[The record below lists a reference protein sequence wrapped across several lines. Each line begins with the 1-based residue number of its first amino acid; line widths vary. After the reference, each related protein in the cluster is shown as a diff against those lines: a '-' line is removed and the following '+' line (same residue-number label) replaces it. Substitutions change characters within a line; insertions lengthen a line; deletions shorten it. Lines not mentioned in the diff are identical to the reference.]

1 MNTLTIFHLTESS
14 ALGNACDILNA
25 AAAAHD
31 DTGRPVAVNIKLSLR
46 FNKEAGRSEY
56 TAAVVGNVPV
66 GERDS
71 KTRKIP
77 SEFLMALNGDIEGQQ
92 TIGDGE

>member
-1 MNTLTIFHLTESS
+1 MNTLTIAHITESNVLS
-14 ALGNACDILNA
+14 NACEILNSSA
-25 AAAAHD
+25 AVHD

-77 SEFLMALNGDIEGQQ
+77 GEFLMALNSDVEGQQ
-92 TIGDGE
+92 RIDQ

>member
-1 MNTLTIFHLTESS
+1 MNTITPAHITDSDVLT
-14 ALGNACDILNA
+14 NACDILNA
-25 AAAAHD
+25 AAAARD
-31 DTGRPVAVNIKLSLR
+31 GTGRPVAVNIKLSLR

-56 TAAVVGNVPV
+56 TAAVVGNIPV

-77 SEFLMALNGDIEGQQ
+77 GEFLMALNVDIDGQQ

>member
-1 MNTLTIFHLTESS
+1 MNTLTEAHITG
-14 ALGNACDILNA
+14 ADVIDRACKILNDA
-25 AAAAHD
+25 AAVHN

-56 TAAVVGNVPV
+56 TAAVVGNIPV

-77 SEFLMALNGDIEGQQ
+77 GEFLMALNGDVEGQ
-92 TIGDGE
+92 

>member
-1 MNTLTIFHLTESS
+1 MNTITADHIYQSD
-14 ALGNACDILNA
+14 ALDRACEILNA
-25 AAAAHD
+25 AAPTHN

-56 TAAVVGNVPV
+56 TAAVVGNIPV

-77 SEFLMALNGDIEGQQ
+77 GEFLMALNVDIEGQQ
-92 TIGDGE
+92 RIDQ

>member
-1 MNTLTIFHLTESS
+1 MNTITPAHITDSDVLT
-14 ALGNACDILNA
+14 NACEILNGA
-25 AAAAHD
+25 AAVHD

-71 KTRKIP
+71 NTRKIP
-77 SEFLMALNGDIEGQQ
+77 GEFLMALNGDIEGQQ
-92 TIGDGE
+92 RIDQ

>member
-1 MNTLTIFHLTESS
+1 MNTITIAHITESNVLS
-14 ALGNACDILNA
+14 NACEILNA
-25 AAAAHD
+25 AAAVHD
-31 DTGRPVAVNIKLSLR
+31 DTGRPVSVNIKLSLR

-77 SEFLMALNGDIEGQQ
+77 GEFLMALNSDVEGQQ
-92 TIGDGE
+92 RIDQ